1 MARFSDDMINRIKSD
16 VSLIRLVEASG
27 VELKLHGKDF
37 IGRCPFHN
45 DKTPSLVVSP
55 ETNLW
60 HCLGA
65 CQIGGSVI
73 DWVIKTQGVS
83 FRHAV
88 ETLRD
93 DIPAL
98 AASKPVKKS
107 TTKNSMC
114 C

>member
-1 MARFSDDMINRIKSD
+1 MARFSDDMINRIKNE
-16 VSLIRLVEASG
+16 VSLIRLVESSG
-27 VELKLHGKDF
+27 VELKPHGKDF

-83 FRHAV
+83 FRSMGSESFDFLSLSHLGSFFTGRSVYSGAV
-88 ETLRD
+88 
-93 DIPAL
+93 
-98 AASKPVKKS
+98 
-107 TTKNSMC
+107 
-114 C
+114 